1 MKYPYSDGDKISEPN
16 TYFYTEYIGL
26 DFFDYFDESRNNILS
41 LDNKSI
47 KPVISNKRSNS
58 LKANTLNTIDY
69 LNELFSLLIDKRGV
83 DTYKKVDFLLKKF
96 EISKKIYNVYDLEWR
111 PTNQSNA
118 FSFKLYIGF
127 ALILDTSY
135 KNTRKLNYLNALLKI
150 IDSLVS
156 VYEDLDIL
164 EKRNLTWL
172 ILEETKHINELKN
185 KLVVSQ

>member
-1 MKYPYSDGDKISEPN
+1 MFLPQSHITLIIGTKKSHIAINAPLRDSHIFFKSDVFN
-16 TYFYTEYIGL
+16 C
-26 DFFDYFDESRNNILS
+26 
-41 LDNKSI
+41 DNKAI
-47 KPVISNKRSNS
+47 KPVISDRTSNS
-58 LKANTLNTIDY
+58 PKGNTLNTIDY
-69 LNELFSLLIDKRGV
+69 LNELFSLLIDREEV
-83 DTYKKVDFLLKKF
+83 DSYKKIDFLLKKF

-111 PTNQSNA
+111 PTDQSNA

-135 KNTRKLNYLNALLKI
+135 KNTRKLNYLNALLKL

-172 ILEETKHINELKN
+172 ILEEVKHINELKN
-185 KLVVSQ
+185 KLVVSQS